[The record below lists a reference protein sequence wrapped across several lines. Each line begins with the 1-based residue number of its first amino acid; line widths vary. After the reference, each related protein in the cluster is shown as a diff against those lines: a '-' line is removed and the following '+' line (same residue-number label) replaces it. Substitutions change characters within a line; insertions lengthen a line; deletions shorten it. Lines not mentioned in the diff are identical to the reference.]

1 LEAFEWPFGQKTV
14 NARKE
19 NVGLARSWID
29 FAWPNP
35 AAEAGLHV
43 ILEDDVTVSPV
54 FWSWL
59 RKDTGLAATRSDVA
73 GLSLQRPTLRATDG
87 AHLARIGPA
96 DAPFLYR
103 LVGSIGFAPR
113 AEVWQDFRAW
123 HQKTSAH
130 GDPTSGA
137 TVSGLVTSK
146 WYRKLAQ
153 EGRASSMWTQWFI
166 AFCADRNLYTLYQNP
181 RQGALASHWREK
193 GEHAGGSQGA
203 DFPACSPG
211 DVAMDTVNS
220 ANIPKYDWSAQP
232 AKGESFAQLGTQT
245 RTQTKARPFV
255 RGMGSNVHVVAAA
268 NMPADTGDDEDSSTV
283 ASASGTADD
292 EDSGEKV
299 KVEDAPSTV
308 AKDAIGENADNDD
321 LEDSLV
327 KENVGFLQ
335 VDASR
340 KHRPAS
346 GGDGFYSRLRF
357 GLLKGP
363 EESAFLQ
370 GFFHEPFSNSSA
382 SAVLTAVQGV
392 DDPLEERAFLQGFFH
407 EPFSNSSAS
416 ADPSAVQGVDDPRL
430 QEYLGPDAARALTSE
445 LQRLRQSASRVVIA
459 AFTVEMREIAENWLC
474 SAAASKE
481 RNTGILMV
489 GLYAGAC
496 QNFPTTADCL
506 AIEPKG
512 APAATQ
518 DVVYQSKKYIHSTIV
533 KHAVF
538 TLAVSSG
545 YFDWVLLSD
554 VDVVL
559 LAPSFSYVDQMVG
572 GPTGDFIFMRGNP
585 ETTGISIPNSGFY
598 YVRSTPKSRQIMWA
612 SLDNIF
618 KGRTYDGGDQ
628 GAITQALE
636 DFHVAPAYLPS
647 SLYPNGA
654 ILVKHPE
661 SLDPAPRAFHLNYI
675 KKLSEKIRCMKAAHC
690 WSRNA
695 DGTCSATCSAQQAHG
710 LQCKLEGALLLQAST
725 YTRVSSAWP

>member
-1 LEAFEWPFGQKTV
+1 
-14 NARKE
+14 
-19 NVGLARSWID
+19 
-29 FAWPNP
+29 
-35 AAEAGLHV
+35 
-43 ILEDDVTVSPV
+43 
-54 FWSWL
+54 
-59 RKDTGLAATRSDVA
+59 
-73 GLSLQRPTLRATDG
+73 
-87 AHLARIGPA
+87 
-96 DAPFLYR
+96 
-103 LVGSIGFAPR
+103 
-113 AEVWQDFRAW
+113 
-123 HQKTSAH
+123 
-130 GDPTSGA
+130 
-137 TVSGLVTSK
+137 
-146 WYRKLAQ
+146 
-153 EGRASSMWTQWFI
+153 M
-166 AFCADRNLYTLYQNP
+166 
-181 RQGALASHWREK
+181 
-193 GEHAGGSQGA
+193 
-203 DFPACSPG
+203 
-211 DVAMDTVNS
+211 
-220 ANIPKYDWSAQP
+220 
-232 AKGESFAQLGTQT
+232 
-245 RTQTKARPFV
+245 
-255 RGMGSNVHVVAAA
+255 
-268 NMPADTGDDEDSSTV
+268 
-283 ASASGTADD
+283 
-292 EDSGEKV
+292 
-299 KVEDAPSTV
+299 
-308 AKDAIGENADNDD
+308 
-321 LEDSLV
+321 
-327 KENVGFLQ
+327 
-335 VDASR
+335 
-340 KHRPAS
+340 
-346 GGDGFYSRLRF
+346 
-357 GLLKGP
+357 
-363 EESAFLQ
+363 
-370 GFFHEPFSNSSA
+370 
-382 SAVLTAVQGV
+382 
-392 DDPLEERAFLQGFFH
+392 
-407 EPFSNSSAS
+407 
-416 ADPSAVQGVDDPRL
+416 
-430 QEYLGPDAARALTSE
+430 GPDAARALTSE

-710 LQCKLEGALLLQAST
+710 LQCKLEGALLLQASA
-725 YTRVSSAWP
+725 YTRVSSAWQ